1 MCATQLFVI
10 YAKHARDTTNTTKS
24 TIKTVIKLVNH
35 AATSLV
41 LLPNTHTPFWFSC
54 GHLAWFA
61 RMVMR
66 VMTLMHMFEMTLALG
81 LGTSL
86 VTLWRVWTPLQYMQ
100 TAQHNRPPWSCE
112 IRGLRD
118 ADELI
123 VLGFFLKVSHFTFRM
138 IFSLA
143 RNLSSCC
150 PTEVSSCR
158 FVGKT
163 TPLAVRMQYSYG
175 IMHMHIL
182 AAFQCT
188 ELTSPQYICFDA
200 PRLLQQSFFNGHWT
214 TMMRRAPRPLPT

>member
-10 YAKHARDTTNTTKS
+10 YAKHTKTTKS
-24 TIKTVIKLVNH
+24 TTKTVIKLVNH

-138 IFSLA
+138 IFCALLLVTYLLVTRPRSAPADLSA
-143 RNLSSCC
+143 R
-150 PTEVSSCR
+150 
-158 FVGKT
+158 
-163 TPLAVRMQYSYG
+163 
-175 IMHMHIL
+175 
-182 AAFQCT
+182 
-188 ELTSPQYICFDA
+188 
-200 PRLLQQSFFNGHWT
+200 RLLWQFACNIR
-214 TMMRRAPRPLPT
+214 MV

>member
-10 YAKHARDTTNTTKS
+10 YAKHTHENQ
-24 TIKTVIKLVNH
+24 NH

-41 LLPNTHTPFWFSC
+41 LLPNTHTPFWFAC
-54 GHLAWFA
+54 GHLAWFSHGHA
-61 RMVMR
+61 WPKCHDAQ
-66 VMTLMHMFEMTLALG
+66 MHMFEMTLALG

-138 IFSLA
+138 IFCALLLVTYLLVA
-143 RNLSSCC
+143 RPRSAPADLSA
-150 PTEVSSCR
+150 R
-158 FVGKT
+158 
-163 TPLAVRMQYSYG
+163 
-175 IMHMHIL
+175 
-182 AAFQCT
+182 
-188 ELTSPQYICFDA
+188 
-200 PRLLQQSFFNGHWT
+200 RLLWQFACNIR
-214 TMMRRAPRPLPT
+214 MV

>member
-1 MCATQLFVI
+1 
-10 YAKHARDTTNTTKS
+10 
-24 TIKTVIKLVNH
+24 
-35 AATSLV
+35 
-41 LLPNTHTPFWFSC
+41 
-54 GHLAWFA
+54 
-61 RMVMR
+61 MVMR

-214 TMMRRAPRPLPT
+214 TMMRRAPRPLREVRRCDQTPIKTTGAAATAADEDEELCAIRDEELCAWSSLRCFPSL